1 MDKSVWIVAARRTAM
16 GSFQGQFSS
25 LSAPQLG
32 AFAIRGVLDNAGI
45 KPELIDEVLM
55 GCVLPAGLG
64 QAPVRQASLG
74 AGLPVSAGCTTVNKV
89 CGSGMKSVM
98 LAHDLIQAGTARTV
112 IAGGMESMSNA
123 PYLQKDARKGIRLG
137 HSTFY
142 DHMFLDGL
150 QDAYE
155 GQLMGFYAQ
164 QIADKYGYTREEMD
178 YWAALSTERA
188 VASQLTD
195 VHDNE
200 IVPVR
205 LEGSKRGVSL
215 IEQDEHP
222 GEIKIEKIAELNPA
236 FAKEGTVTA
245 ANSSAISDGAAAL
258 LVMDADFARQ
268 QGFTPLAII
277 KAHTTH
283 ARQPSEFTIAPVYAI
298 RQLLEDLSWSV
309 ADVDLW
315 EINEAFAVV
324 TQIAIQELGLDESRV
339 NIHGG
344 ACALGH
350 PIGASGAR
358 ILVTLI
364 HALKNLAISRASEA
378 QQITTES
385 LAPMKGIAALCIG
398 GGEAT
403 AVAIEVP

>member
-25 LSAPQLG
+25 LAAPKLG
-32 AFAIRGVLDNAGI
+32 AFAIRGVMESARVAPDLV
-45 KPELIDEVLM
+45 DEVYM

-64 QAPVRQASLG
+64 QAPARQAALG
-74 AGLPVSAGCTTVNKV
+74 AGLPSSTGCTTINKV

-98 LAHDLIQAGTARTV
+98 LAHDLIQAGTASTV

-123 PYLQKDARKGIRLG
+123 PYLQKDARKGLRLG
-137 HSTFY
+137 HSSFY

-164 QIADKYGYTREEMD
+164 QIADRYEFTREEMD
-178 YWAALSTERA
+178 NWAALSAERA
-188 VASQLTD
+188 VAAQLTD
-195 VHDNE
+195 VHDDE

-205 LEGSKRGVSL
+205 LEESKRAVSL

-222 GEIKIEKIAELNPA
+222 GEIKIEKIAALKPA

-258 LVMDADFARQ
+258 LVMDAELAKQ
-268 QGFTPLAII
+268 KGLEPLAII
-277 KAHTTH
+277 RGHTTH
-283 ARQPSEFTIAPVYAI
+283 ARPPSEFTIAPVYAI
-298 RQLLEDLSWSV
+298 RQLLDKLNWSV

-324 TQIAIQELGLDESRV
+324 TQIAIRDLGLGESKV

-364 HALKNLAISRASEA
+364 HALRHRASA
-378 QQITTES
+378 LAADSLGSES
-385 LAPMKGIAALCIG
+385 PALMKGIAALCIG

-403 AVAIEVP
+403 AVAIEVPVL